1 MKIIQVEFEHLADH
15 IGYQAKATV
24 AVSGDDVEVIDLVA
38 ENWHGGEPSD
48 FMLKVLEQKAEQ
60 LAWEQANPPKNR
72 RTGCECPPY
81 GEGTLAEMVHDD
93 TCPIRLSRV
102 EREAYNDLVR
112 KEDRQRR
119 GN

>member
-15 IGYQAKATV
+15 MGYQAKATV

-60 LAWEQANPPKNR
+60 LAWEQANPPKNWK
-72 RTGCECPPY
+72 GCECAPS
-81 GEGTLAEMVHDD
+81 GEGTLAEVEHESL
-93 TCPIRLSRV
+93 CPIKLSKA
-102 EREAYNDLVR
+102 ERESWIDQER
-112 KEDRQRR
+112 KERRR
-119 GN
+119 GRPS